1 MFVSSC
7 EFPALTFIE
16 RWFSTASSI
25 SKFKHQFKRHTSL
38 FNADLCHKV
47 MHGFSGPAGGTLVG
61 LKLQI
66 FHMEFGVWGWANM
79 VTCVCSR
86 KKWKKQKNTCVVRN
100 IFYFVEVLHT
110 RTLGY
115 LTRLQR
121 NNQQKHTSTT
131 VYRPKKWR
139 RLLRCFM
146 INNGNVMEITT
157 DPTETATRHLHTLYS
172 VYKTIYTKNRAN
184 IYRTDY
190 LQDQKR
196 TQRWRAIFIYIY
208 IFICCI
214 YLFVLDSFTYR
225 VCGQIENHEL
235 AMCSSCSLNCCEWCE
250 SSVTLSTIS
259 WMAAVLG

>member
-66 FHMEFGVWGWANM
+66 FHMKFGVWGWANM

-208 IFICCI
+208 IYMLYIFICVGFI
-214 YLFVLDSFTYR
+214 Y
-225 VCGQIENHEL
+225 I
-235 AMCSSCSLNCCEWCE
+235 
-250 SSVTLSTIS
+250 
-259 WMAAVLG
+259 